1 MLYFSWKTT
10 RNWTSGVMKMPWYMK
25 PTNTC
30 KVLHR
35 IARRHSYLSLQE
47 LNITMDRVTQ
57 MLWNK
62 QRTYQ
67 SINQMENSFGSII
80 IWGFTKCQL
89 KLWNVSGQFY
99 SILAGWCGLFSWLPN
114 ICWTLMS
121 LPASFYPITCVP
133 SCLVWYWNM
142 AWFSMRE

>member
-1 MLYFSWKTT
+1 
-10 RNWTSGVMKMPWYMK
+10 MPWYMK

-80 IWGFTKCQL
+80 I
-89 KLWNVSGQFY
+89 
-99 SILAGWCGLFSWLPN
+99 
-114 ICWTLMS
+114 
-121 LPASFYPITCVP
+121 
-133 SCLVWYWNM
+133 
-142 AWFSMRE
+142 